1 MDLKKKDT
9 NNRWYLFISRK
20 GDNTM
25 FLKCVQN
32 SGGGTDEPLNVPLAQ
47 CHNFPAIKVLG
58 LNELTLEDN
67 STSNSYI
74 LSSQYDLRNLGA
86 KKLSVD
92 IDYDLAD
99 AGSIGFIKSN
109 QSIFTTDVNTFIAS
123 NVFLSGTRIDIKGAN
138 GASQGKIQG
147 DFDIS
152 DAQTLMFIMFSGKHP
167 DILQTGLNDWVNSA
181 RGNYHFKVNKFIIT

>member
-1 MDLKKKDT
+1 MAFYEVD
-9 NNRWYLFISRK
+9 Y
-20 GDNTM
+20 G
-25 FLKCVQN
+25 QN
-32 SGGGTDEPLNVPLAQ
+32 GGGTVELLNVPLTQ
-47 CHNFPAIKVLG
+47 CHNFPTIEVWG
-58 LNELTLEDN
+58 LNELTLVDN
-67 STSNSYI
+67 DTSYSYV
-74 LSSQYDLRNLGA
+74 LASQYDLRNLDA

-92 IDYDLAD
+92 IDYDLTA

-109 QSIFTTDVNTFIAS
+109 QLISTTDINIFIAS
-123 NVFLSGTRIDIKGAN
+123 NAFLSGTRLDIKGAN

-181 RGNYHFKVNKFIIT
+181 MGNYHFKVNKFIIT